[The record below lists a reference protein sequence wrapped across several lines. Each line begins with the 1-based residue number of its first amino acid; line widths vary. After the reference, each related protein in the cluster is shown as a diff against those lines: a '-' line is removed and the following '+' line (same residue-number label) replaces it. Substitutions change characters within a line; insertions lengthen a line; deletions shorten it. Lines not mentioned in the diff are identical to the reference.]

1 MTTAQEMKEEVQKN
15 DSAMAK
21 FFRESSEKLQ
31 QYGQYGREYKL
42 SHSMNATEPE
52 DAEVLPLKQA
62 QRALGKLKSMTPD
75 EVGQV
80 VDAGNE
86 IWRQLVCRADQAE
99 TTAANQHIKVLQILI
114 DVFCGVADELV
125 DGFESPDSWDDE
137 TDY

>member
-15 DSAMAK
+15 DLALAK
-21 FFRESSEKLQ
+21 FFRESSQKLQ
-31 QYGQYGREYKL
+31 QYGQGGQGHQL
-42 SHSMNATEPE
+42 SQSMNAAEPE

-62 QRALGKLKSMTPD
+62 QRALAKLKTMAPD

-99 TTAANQHIKVLQILI
+99 TTAANQHIEAMQLLV
-114 DVFCGVADELV
+114 DVFCGVADAHVE
-125 DGFESPDSWDDE
+125 GYESPDSWGDE